1 MADIMKQKLPGR
13 EKMRQIAVLFSGR
26 LFEFT
31 VEEKQFQGADQ
42 KSKLS
47 FCTDKFSIWMKH

>member
-1 MADIMKQKLPGR
+1 LGCLADIMKQKLPGR

-31 VEEKQFQGADQ
+31 VEEKQFQGAHQ

-47 FCTDKFSIWMKH
+47 FCTDKFSI